1 MCKLLRIIIK
11 SAGNK
16 LKQKYQLSVVIL
28 NNCANICENH
38 GLKIPGLRQQQ
49 EKEIHYKKLRN
60 SNLENLKIIQI
71 DKMQSN

>member
-38 GLKIPGLRQQQ
+38 WLKIPGLRQQQ